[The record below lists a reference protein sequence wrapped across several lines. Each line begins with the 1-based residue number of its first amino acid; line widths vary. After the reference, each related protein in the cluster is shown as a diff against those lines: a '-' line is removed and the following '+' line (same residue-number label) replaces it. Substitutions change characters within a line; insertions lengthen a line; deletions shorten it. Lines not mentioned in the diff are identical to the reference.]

1 MFDWYN
7 VDSLFRDFKINCITN
22 NGLFIKEN
30 RFKIFKTT
38 EIYQVLESG
47 LKDEIITGSISLWLF
62 GLLPENRK
70 FKDIDVITSKDI
82 KDIKSLKAKSTY
94 GGEMVDGFIGYKEYN
109 FKSGFFF
116 KKDETIEI
124 DYFKN
129 NSQNYTEYNGFKF
142 HNPFEIIQFKIDL
155 IKNDHNSN
163 KHRMDLDNIF
173 NSI

>member
-1 MFDWYN
+1 MFDIYN

-22 NGLFIKEN
+22 NELSIKEN
-30 RFKIFKTT
+30 RFKIFKTNK
-38 EIYQVLESG
+38 IYQILESE

-70 FKDIDVITSKDI
+70 IKDIDVITSVSVPGLYQ
-82 KDIKSLKAKSTY
+82 KSNYSGEDV
-94 GGEMVDGFIGYKEYN
+94 GGYMGYKEYN

-124 DYFKN
+124 DFFKN
-129 NSQNYTEYNGFKF
+129 SSQNYTEYSGFKL

-155 IKNDHNSN
+155 MRNDHNLN
-163 KHRMDLDNIF
+163 KHRMDLDSIF
-173 NSI
+173 NSL

>member
-1 MFDWYN
+1 MFDIYN

-22 NGLFIKEN
+22 NELSIKEN
-30 RFKIFKTT
+30 RFKIFKTNK
-38 EIYQVLESG
+38 IYQILESE

-70 FKDIDVITSKDI
+70 IKDIDVITSVSVPGLYQ
-82 KDIKSLKAKSTY
+82 KSNYS
-94 GGEMVDGFIGYKEYN
+94 GEDVDGYMGYKEYN

-129 NSQNYTEYNGFKF
+129 NSQNYTEFNGFKF

-155 IKNDHNSN
+155 MRNDHNLN
-163 KHRMDLDNIF
+163 KHRMDLDSIF